1 MSKAGSGNLNFIVL
15 IVAVS
20 LLSGAAGYGAFY
32 FSQDTS
38 RADANAA
45 PLSLG
50 PGTSPAFSKHLI
62 GTQRPAF
69 ELPDLQ
75 GKPRRI
81 EEWDGKVVLVNFW
94 AAWCPPCRREMP
106 GFIELQEQY
115 GDKGLQIVGVAIDE
129 HQAVEDFADTLG
141 VNYPVLIGQR
151 EASRIARE
159 YGDSMGALP
168 YSVLLDREGKIR
180 FIRPGELK
188 RETLEGQLKA
198 LL

>member
-1 MSKAGSGNLNFIVL
+1 MSKAGSGNLNFIAL
-15 IVAVS
+15 IIAVS

-32 FSQDTS
+32 LSQG
-38 RADANAA
+38 NARSNLAEA
-45 PLSLG
+45 PVSQG
-50 PGTSPAFSKHLI
+50 PGSAPAFSKHLI

-69 ELPDLQ
+69 ELPDLE

-81 EEWDGKVVLVNFW
+81 EEWDGKIVLVNFW

-115 GDKGLQIVGVAIDE
+115 GKEGLQIVGVAIDE
-129 HQAVEDFADTLG
+129 HEAVQDFTDTLG

-168 YSVLLDREGKIR
+168 YSVLLDREGRIR

-188 RETLEGQLKA
+188 RETLEAQFKA